1 MPFNIEDLRKAQHE
15 LAKFIE
21 NAQSPNHARYIFPF
35 FKGSYFAYRKVDVL
49 RIVEIANEI
58 SNNPTYLDVG
68 CGYGDF
74 LRQIRKFIPGAEGI
88 EKEAGIFYS
97 LGIVKPDFIS
107 IADAHW
113 INKKFDL
120 IFVGWMEPGQD
131 FRDPVA
137 RSTDIIITT
146 LDQGISLQAE
156 FDGHGFQRVAWWR
169 TPSWEDVNTEIMNR
183 YYTKLPDNRRTELAK
198 MRGAHNLWYVYAKP
212 QKVRSVKAALKIQAE
227 KESPIDHRYDF
238 ESILDECGYGYLQKL
253 ENPAMLEPLWQV
265 QWNYQA
271 LKRVLPTEHYSNNK

>member
-1 MPFNIEDLRKAQHE
+1 MPFNIEDLRKAQRE
-15 LAKFIE
+15 LAKFIG

-58 SNNPTYLDVG
+58 SNSPTYLDVG

-183 YYTKLPDNRRTELAK
+183 YYTKMAESTRIKLAK

-212 QKVRSVKAALKIQAE
+212 QKVQNVKVALRRQVE
-227 KESPIDHRYDF
+227 KESPSHQVYDF
-238 ESILDECGYGYLQKL
+238 ESLLDECGYGYLQKL
-253 ENPAMLEPLWQV
+253 ENPAILEPMWKV
-265 QWNYQA
+265 QWN
-271 LKRVLPTEHYSNNK
+271 

>member
-1 MPFNIEDLRKAQHE
+1 MPFKFEDLLKARCELSQFNEKKYSLNHE
-15 LAKFIE
+15 
-21 NAQSPNHARYIFPF
+21 RYIFPF

-49 RIVEIANEI
+49 RTVAIAKAI
-58 SNNPTYLDVG
+58 ASNPKYLDVG

-74 LRQIRKFIPGAEGI
+74 LKRIREFIADAEGI
-88 EKEAGIFYS
+88 EKDIGIFYG
-97 LGIVKPDFIS
+97 LGIIKPDYIS
-107 IADAHW
+107 IRDAHW
-113 INKKFDL
+113 IEKKYDI

-137 RSTDIIITT
+137 RSTDVVITT

-183 YYTKLPDNRRTELAK
+183 YYTKMHESTRTELAK

-212 QKVRSVKAALKIQAE
+212 NKIECIKAALKNQVE
-227 KESPIDHRYDF
+227 KESSSSHQYDF
-238 ESILDECGYGYLQKL
+238 ESVLDECGYAHFQKL
-253 ENPAMLEPLWQV
+253 ENPAIQEPMWQV
-265 QWNYQA
+265 QWN
-271 LKRVLPTEHYSNNK
+271 

>member
-1 MPFNIEDLRKAQHE
+1 MPFNAEDLRKAQHE

-21 NAQSPNHARYIFPF
+21 NARSQYHVRYIFPF
-35 FKGSYFAYRKVDVL
+35 FKGSYFAYRKIDVL
-49 RIVEIANEI
+49 RIVAIAKGI
-58 SNNPTYLDVG
+58 SNNPRYLDVG

-74 LRQIRKFIPGAEGI
+74 LRQIRKFIPSAEGI
-88 EKEAGIFYS
+88 EKDASIFYS
-97 LGIVKPDFIS
+97 LGIVKPNYIG
-107 IADAHW
+107 IADAHC
-113 INKKFDL
+113 IDKKFDL

-137 RSTDIIITT
+137 RSTDVIITT

-183 YYTKLPDNRRTELAK
+183 YYTKMAQSTRTKLAK

-212 QKVRSVKAALKIQAE
+212 QKIQNVKAALNRQVE
-227 KESPIDHRYDF
+227 KESHFDHGYDF
-238 ESILDECGYGYLQKL
+238 ESTLDECGYGFLQKL
-253 ENPAMLEPLWQV
+253 ENPTMLEPMWQV
-265 QWNYQA
+265 QWD
-271 LKRVLPTEHYSNNK
+271 